1 MLYKKKGAPQ
11 EAALPF
17 PPMSRTPFRPNGH
30 RPATCCPNPSPPV
43 RRKTAAFSGGQNGI
57 LLPAKESAINQKR
70 TRTQRNEI
78 TASAVPVRGNTSEKC
93 FMPLGQTGI
102 TPLRSGTATP
112 SRCGFDCQKGIF
124 FFELTGVLKR
134 HRHAGGFYS
143 PKKVFCGASF
153 TTQIPSKGTG
163 AQRQASAITAHRCHG
178 WPRPRRRPCERWH
191 NAR

>member
-1 MLYKKKGAPQ
+1 MATGRPPAVRT
-11 EAALPF
+11 LPRLCVGKPPLF
-17 PPMSRTPFRPNGH
+17 PADKMEYF
-30 RPATCCPNPSPPV
+30 
-43 RRKTAAFSGGQNGI
+43 
-57 LLPAKESAINQKR
+57 LLAKESAINQKR
-70 TRTQRNEI
+70 TRTQRNES
-78 TASAVPVRGNTSEKC
+78 TASAVPVRGNASEKC

-124 FFELTGVLKR
+124 FFELTEILKR

-143 PKKVFCGASF
+143 PKKIFCGASF

-163 AQRQASAITAHRCHG
+163 TQRHTSAITTHRCHG